1 MDLKARLEADLKEAM
16 KAKNQAALRTVRSL
30 RAALLEK
37 EIAERHGGEAT
48 LDEQQVLAVLQKQ
61 AKQRRDSIAQF
72 EEAGRDDLVQTEKEE
87 LEIIESY
94 LPKQM
99 GDAEIRAVLQEV
111 IASAGATS
119 AADLGKVM
127 GPAMTRLRGLA
138 DGKRINEVARELLG

>member
-16 KAKNQAALRTVRSL
+16 KARNQAVLRTVRSL

-61 AKQRRDSIAQF
+61 AKQRRDSIAQY
-72 EEAGRDDLVQTEKEE
+72 EEAGRHDLVNTEKEE

-99 GDAEIRAVLQEV
+99 GDSEIRAVLQEV
-111 IASAGATS
+111 IASVGATS
-119 AADLGKVM
+119 AAELGKVM
-127 GPAMTRLRGLA
+127 GPAMARLRGLA
-138 DGKRINEVARELLG
+138 DGKRINELARELLT